1 MSEKAEF
8 HWPLQVQEA
17 IEQAMTGSQSAW
29 ATLYAAAAA
38 FSREGAAIPAPLGVM
53 MAERLQA
60 IANVLE
66 DPREKD
72 KRAAYP
78 DAILTAARRFQG
90 RKGKALPHQMAEEV
104 LLLALCHALPHD
116 LLAETTDLLKVLPE
130 EALPMAAR
138 LTSTKDLDVAIAYLV
153 DKKMTDIPKNN
164 LRTDARKLRNDLIN
178 ADK

>member
-17 IEQAMTGSQSAW
+17 MTEALTGCQESW

-38 FSREGAAIPAPLGVM
+38 FTREGAAIPAPLSTM

-60 IANVLE
+60 IANVLT

-78 DAILTAARRFQG
+78 DAILTAATRFQG
-90 RKGKALPHQMAEEV
+90 RKGKTLPHQMAEEV
-104 LLLALCHALPHD
+104 LLLALCHALPSD
-116 LLAETTDLLKVLPE
+116 LLAETADLLMALPE

-138 LTSTKDLDVAIAYLV
+138 VTSTKDLDVAIAYLV
-153 DKKMTDIPKNN
+153 DKKMTVIPENN
-164 LRTDARKLRNDLIN
+164 LRADARKLRNILR
-178 ADK
+178 KSG